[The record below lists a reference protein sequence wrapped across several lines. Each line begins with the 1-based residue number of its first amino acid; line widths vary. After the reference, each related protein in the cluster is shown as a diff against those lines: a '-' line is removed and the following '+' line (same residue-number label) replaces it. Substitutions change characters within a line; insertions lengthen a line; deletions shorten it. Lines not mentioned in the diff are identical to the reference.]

1 MVRLTLLTL
10 WRFRVFVKGLFRMRR
25 NTVDMIVVLVRHSI
39 QAFEPEFLPRSAKE
53 TLQMPRRLTHNK
65 ISILFCH
72 GVRLGSGAAGNK
84 LSEVRPEYFGR
95 GTGRCGKLAL
105 PTKTAQKALFD
116 GGLPSLFHR

>member
-72 GVRLGSGAAGNK
+72 GVRLGSGAAGTSSRK
-84 LSEVRPEYFGR
+84 CGR
-95 GTGRCGKLAL
+95 NTLG
-105 PTKTAQKALFD
+105 
-116 GGLPSLFHR
+116 GGLDGVVS